1 MRASLQ
7 LSVVYW
13 LATISSVNAQVF
25 SPEDVRLMADEVNKS
40 LPMQMDQDI
49 EMMNVLPAGMT
60 LIYNAR
66 YVNYPASYFTKDVLD
81 AIKMESRPDGIRASC
96 TNPRIRNLIQQGM
109 DMKYVY
115 YGMDGGYIWEWIVNE
130 NICSLEAGIKRSGG

>member
-1 MRASLQ
+1 MKASF
-7 LSVVYW
+7 
-13 LATISSVNAQVF
+13 TIFFVLWMVMSSSAVAQNL
-25 SPEDVRLMADEVNKS
+25 SPEDVRLMADGVNKS

-81 AIKMESRPDGIRASC
+81 AMKKESRPDGIRASC
-96 TNPRIRNLIQQGM
+96 TNPRIRNLIRQGM

-115 YGMDGGYIWEWIVNE
+115 YGMDGGYIWEWVVNE
-130 NICSLEAGIKRSGG
+130 IVCSHSK